1 MKLCGENGH
10 KAKDGHP
17 CGFKIAD
24 TAFSCHHHATDKTRQ
39 REIVDAMRLAQKQL
53 RIPDS
58 IKANG
63 FQTTDDCLRVYSQI
77 VDILTT
83 EKHPDIKRLNVAI
96 RATNGAM
103 NAHGV
108 KAAEEQNKILL
119 LLDGHGA
126 GLAAMQRL
134 KESPLR
140 VLPGRRTPPTD
151 KGTA

>member
-1 MKLCGENGH
+1 MKFCGDNGH
-10 KAKDGHP
+10 KKRDGHP
-17 CGFKIAD
+17 CQFKISDDAV
-24 TAFSCHHHATDKTRQ
+24 ACHHHAADQTRA
-39 REIVDAMRLAQKQL
+39 REILSSAILARKQL

-58 IKANG
+58 ITTNR
-63 FQTTDDCLRVYSQI
+63 FHTTDDCLRVFSQI

-83 EKHPDIKRLNVAI
+83 EKHPDLKQLETAI